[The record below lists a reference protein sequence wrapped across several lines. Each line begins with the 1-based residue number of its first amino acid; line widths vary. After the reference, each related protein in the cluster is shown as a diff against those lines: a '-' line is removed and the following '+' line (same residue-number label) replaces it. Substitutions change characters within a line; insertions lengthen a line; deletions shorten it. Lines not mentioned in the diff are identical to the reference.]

1 MDASFNSLIAARCP
15 RPRSTGRTP
24 PRPALLAPLA
34 ENARTIALLALAAYG
49 LVHVVGELGAPWA
62 GLVQTLV
69 LALIALGF
77 FVAARR
83 SDDHRFGWLLSS
95 CVALGLAIAAFSTT
109 IDGATPPALL
119 LPLAGALACIALPP
133 LVVRRVQRRSHR

>member
-1 MDASFNSLIAARCP
+1 MDASFNSFTAARCP

-24 PRPALLAPLA
+24 PPSAPLTALA
-34 ENARTIALLALAAYG
+34 ENARTIVLLALAAYG
-49 LVHVVGELGAPWA
+49 LVHVVEELGAPWA

-77 FVAARR
+77 LVAARR
-83 SDDHRFGWLLSS
+83 SHDHRFGWLLSS
-95 CVALGLAIAAFSTT
+95 CVAVGLAIAAFSTT
-109 IDGATPPALL
+109 IDGPAPPALL
-119 LPLAGALACIALPP
+119 LPAAGALACIALSL